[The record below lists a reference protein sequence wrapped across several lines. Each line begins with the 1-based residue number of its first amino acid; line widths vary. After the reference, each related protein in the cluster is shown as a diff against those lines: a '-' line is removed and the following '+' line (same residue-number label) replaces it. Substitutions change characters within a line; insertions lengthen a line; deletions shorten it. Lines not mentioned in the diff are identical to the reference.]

1 VARRSEG
8 VTGPIAR
15 MDRRCIVSSP
25 ESMTEE
31 KTIFHGS
38 PSQVLNVD
46 VYIGCALGAITVVV

>member
-1 VARRSEG
+1 
-8 VTGPIAR
+8 